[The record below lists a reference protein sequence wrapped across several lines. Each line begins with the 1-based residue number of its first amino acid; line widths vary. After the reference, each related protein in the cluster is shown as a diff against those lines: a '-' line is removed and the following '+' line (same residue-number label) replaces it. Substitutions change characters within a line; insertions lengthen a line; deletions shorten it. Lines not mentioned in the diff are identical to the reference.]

1 MKLRVV
7 TWLLLSTVLAVAAKL
22 NYSAG
27 WLQTDIVAL
36 AEDELAS
43 LPDADAVK
51 KSSQQFQ
58 QSLVWLLV
66 GADGDARALAA
77 ATEQLAQ
84 QLSVSGHLQSVT
96 YRWANDTQ
104 RAEFWDFLSPLRG
117 QLLTRADRER
127 LREQPQQAVQDQL
140 SFIYSPQSAG
150 APLDF
155 AQDPFS
161 LFQRYLTTEGISIAD
176 NVVALEN
183 DIPVYS
189 AGEQNFTLLRSL
201 AAPMDMR
208 GSIAQPLLKLRQQQ
222 KAWVQAQGL
231 TLLVAG
237 APLHSEFAAAGA
249 QREIR
254 LIGGLSI
261 LAICL
266 LCLLA
271 FRSMRPLMSS
281 LFAIGSGIAAGTA
294 AVIALL
300 GQMHILAF
308 VFGTTVTGLAIDYA
322 FHFTCNRLRGGA
334 HSDKVST
341 DRDIMPGLVLGL
353 LSSCLAF
360 FALAL
365 TPFPLLQQMG
375 VFVGFGLLG
384 AWLTVVLLFPLL
396 SNVRARELDFSGY
409 FPRVPRW
416 LYPAAVAAL
425 ITGGAG
431 SALVAKPASDLSLF
445 YTPPDFL
452 RADEQQLNELLT
464 VRPASAYFLVRGNS
478 IEQLLEREYILGAR
492 LSAARAAGQLR
503 AFDAVSERMPPP
515 QVQRAD
521 RQLLAEFYGSSEV
534 RGFYRQL
541 GYGEQESAEI
551 QQGLQ
556 RPLAQIDFTQWL
568 QRLPQTQRQLWLGCN
583 ADPVTAQTAT
593 ETYCRSLV
601 RIFGV
606 TTEFSGT
613 AVAEGLEG
621 VSFRNPPQTIAQVLG
636 KQRDQL
642 LALLPVILLIAT
654 LVIALRTGWRAALTI
669 AALPLASVSAAFAL
683 AVLVSPGINLFH
695 VAALLLVFG
704 IGIDYAVFGFFAHRR
719 EASYTLLA
727 IVLAGITT
735 LLGFGL
741 LALSQT
747 PAIADFGFTLA
758 VGTVTTL
765 LLAALYF
772 STNIFGGKR

>member
-1 MKLRVV
+1 MKLRIAL
-7 TWLLLSTVLAVAAKL
+7 WLLLSIVLAVAAKS
-22 NYSAG
+22 NYSSA

-36 AEDELAS
+36 AEGELEA
-43 LPDADAVK
+43 LPDAAAVK
-51 KSSQQFQ
+51 KSNQQFQ
-58 QSLVWLLV
+58 QSLVWVLA
-66 GADGDARALAA
+66 GPQGDARALVA

-84 QLSVSGHLQSVT
+84 QLAASDRLHSVT
-96 YRWANDTQ
+96 YRWADDTQ
-104 RAEFWDFLSPLRG
+104 RTEFWAYLSPLRG
-117 QLLTRADRER
+117 QLLTRADRQR
-127 LREQPQQAVQDQL
+127 LREDPQQAVQEQL

-155 AQDPFS
+155 ARDPFL
-161 LFQRYLTTEGISIAD
+161 LFQNFLSAEGVSVAD
-176 NVVALEN
+176 NVTALEN
-183 DIPVYS
+183 DIPVYA
-189 AGEQNFTLLRSL
+189 AGDRNFTLLRTL

-208 GSIAQPLLKLRQQQ
+208 GSIRKPLLQLRQSLQ
-222 KAWVQAQGL
+222 AWAAGQGL

-237 APLHSEFAAAGA
+237 APLHSEYAAAGA

-254 LIGGLSI
+254 LIGGLSV

-266 LCLLA
+266 LCLFA
-271 FRSMRPLMSS
+271 FRSLRPLLAS
-281 LFAIGSGIAAGTA
+281 LFAIGCGIAAGTA
-294 AVIALL
+294 GVIALL

-334 HSDKVST
+334 PEALAAK

-375 VFVGFGLLG
+375 VFVGCGLLG

-396 SNVRARELDFSGY
+396 LKTRPRTLDFSRL
-409 FPRVPRW
+409 FPRVPNW
-416 LYPAAVAAL
+416 LYPAAVTVL
-425 ITGGAG
+425 IASGAG
-431 SALVAKPASDLSLF
+431 SALLAKPASDLRLF
-445 YTPPDFL
+445 YTAPEYL
-452 RADEQQLNELLT
+452 QADEQQLNQLLT
-464 VRPASAYFLVRGNS
+464 VRPASSYFLVRGDS
-478 IEQLLEREYILGAR
+478 IEQLLEREYALGTRLASAR
-492 LSAARAAGQLR
+492 THGQLS
-503 AFDAVSERMPPP
+503 AFDAISERMPPQ

-521 RQLLAEFYGSSEV
+521 RQLQVDFYRSV
-534 RGFYRQL
+534 PVQGFYRQL
-541 GYGEQESAEI
+541 GYGDEETATILQT
-551 QQGLQ
+551 LQ
-556 RPLAQIDFTQWL
+556 RPLQEIDFSQWIE
-568 QRLPQTQRQLWLGCN
+568 QLPESQRQLWLGCGSG
-583 ADPVTAQTAT
+583 
-593 ETYCRSLV
+593 ECLSLV
-601 RIFGV
+601 RLFGV
-606 TTEFSGT
+606 DKTFSGIDL
-613 AVAEGLEG
+613 AEGLAG
-621 VSFRNPPQTIAQVLG
+621 VRYRNPPQTIAEVLG

-669 AALPLASVSAAFAL
+669 AALPLASVSAAFAV
-683 AVLVSPGINLFH
+683 AVLTSPGINLFH

-704 IGIDYAVFGFFAHRR
+704 IGIDYAVFGYFSHRR

-727 IVLAGITT
+727 IALAGVTT

-772 STNIFGGKR
+772 STNIFGGNR